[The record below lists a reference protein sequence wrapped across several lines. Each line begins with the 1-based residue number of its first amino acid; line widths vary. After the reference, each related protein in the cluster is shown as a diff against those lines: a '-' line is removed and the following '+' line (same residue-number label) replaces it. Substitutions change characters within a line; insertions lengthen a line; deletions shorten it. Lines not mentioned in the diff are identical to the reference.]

1 VSPLPSDPIGR
12 ALAQL
17 ISQDRYERWLRS
29 ETESILERGL
39 KEIVTTMLTTYAD
52 LTPGARAR
60 IDKLFA
66 QINRELARSYGQG
79 ADFMNA
85 QMKSFAGI
93 EARATTAHFKALV
106 ADSPDAELT
115 IQNLTRA
122 EIKSIAEFPIAGL
135 GISDW
140 FEKQAS
146 DMNAAIR
153 GQIQLG
159 LLNGE
164 GTRQI
169 ARRILPD
176 IPSAD
181 TPGVFPRTKRST
193 LALVRTTVTTIH
205 TQARYETLANIGDDL
220 VPAYRYVAVRDGRT
234 TPLCRA
240 LDGNVYR
247 FDDPKG
253 KRPPQHINCR
263 STIVA
268 ETNYEALGLP
278 RPNTIKGGFTMGNY
292 ADWLRDQSAAAQ
304 ADILGK
310 QAADLFR
317 SGKATLAELINADGR
332 KMTNKALAA
341 TYGVA
346 A

>member
-1 VSPLPSDPIGR
+1 MSPLPSDPVGR

-17 ISQDRYERWLRS
+17 VAQDRYERWLRS
-29 ETESILERGL
+29 EVENILERGL
-39 KEIVTTMLTTYAD
+39 KSIVTELLTTYKT
-52 LTPGARAR
+52 LGPGAQAR
-60 IDKLFA
+60 RDKLFA
-66 QINRELARSYGQG
+66 QVNRELARSYGEG
-79 ADFMNA
+79 SDFLTA

-93 EARATTAHFKALV
+93 EARATTAHFKALI
-106 ADSPDAELT
+106 ADSPTAELT

-164 GTRQI
+164 APAAI

-176 IPSAD
+176 IPSPD
-181 TPGVFPRTKRST
+181 MPGVFPRTQRST

-205 TQARYETLANIGDDL
+205 TQARFETLKNIGDDL
-220 VPAYRYVAVRDGRT
+220 VPGYRYVAVRDGRT
-234 TPLCRA
+234 TPICKA
-240 LDGNVYR
+240 LDGRFFR
-247 FDDPKG
+247 FDDPKA

-268 ETNYEALGLP
+268 EPNYEMLGIP
-278 RPNTIKGGFTMGNY
+278 KPNTVKGGFTMGNY
-292 ADWLRDQSAAAQ
+292 AGWLRDQSAAAQ
-304 ADILGK
+304 ADILGTN
-310 QAADLFR
+310 AAALFR
-317 SGKATLAELINADGR
+317 DGRATLAELINEDGSR
-332 KMTNKALAA
+332 MTNGALARR
-341 TYGVA
+341 YGVA